1 MRWSGSRNRMN
12 DSPTN
17 RGHQKLAIRFALKAS
32 PPNIFIGGPVPN
44 PPGFPLQTCG
54 NDGLLTTYATRLK
67 VSEVAVQIF
76 RLALLALTLLTAT
89 QIVHSAETPKEKIAF
104 AYAAISP
111 SMAGIWMAKEVGA
124 FERNGLNA
132 ELVYISSGATAIQAL
147 VGGSVQ
153 AALGASNAVIA
164 ATLKGA
170 PIIAV
175 GSNTSRPG
183 MQLWVQ
189 PEIQRAEQLQGKTLA
204 ITRFGSTSDFVT
216 RLILRKLNL
225 EGKTEL
231 RQFGG
236 VVEADMGFR
245 ARQAEG
251 RVSSQAPGPQAKMLV
266 DAAELGIPFSMNL
279 LAVSNDYLLKSPKSV
294 EAIVRAYIEG
304 IAALKTK
311 KAQALKLLEKY
322 MGQRGGSSELHH
334 EFVSKYLDAIP
345 RVDPA
350 AVDTILE
357 MVGSKAAPKAKL
369 FDNSIIDRLAQE
381 GFIEKLYKGAKP

>member
-1 MRWSGSRNRMN
+1 MR
-12 DSPTN
+12 
-17 RGHQKLAIRFALKAS
+17 
-32 PPNIFIGGPVPN
+32 
-44 PPGFPLQTCG
+44 
-54 NDGLLTTYATRLK
+54 
-67 VSEVAVQIF
+67 IF
-76 RLALLALTLLTAT
+76 RLAILLLILLAAT
-89 QIVHSAETPKEKIAF
+89 QTVRSAEIAKEKITF
-104 AYAAISP
+104 AYASISP
-111 SMAGIWMAKEVGA
+111 SMSAVWMAKEIGA

-153 AALGASNAVIA
+153 AALGASNAVVA

-251 RVSSQAPGPQAKMLV
+251 RVSSQAPGPKARMLV

-279 LAVSNDYLLKSPKSV
+279 LAVSNDYLQKSPKSV
-294 EAIVRAYIEG
+294 DAIVRAYIEG
-304 IAALKTK
+304 IAALKTR
-311 KAQALKLLEKY
+311 KAQALKLFEKY
-322 MGQRGGSSELHH
+322 MGQRGGSAEMHH
-334 EFVSKYLDAIP
+334 DFVIEYLDSVP
-345 RVDPA
+345 RIDPA
-350 AVDTILE
+350 AVDTVLE
-357 MVGSKAAPKAKL
+357 MVGAKGAAK
-369 FDNSIIDRLAQE
+369 DRLYDNTIVDRLMHE
-381 GFIEKLYKGAKP
+381 GFIDKLYKGAKP

>member
-1 MRWSGSRNRMN
+1 MTFDNPLLPETSSECQSEAQANNLLSANGKSRCFAPAQHDIQCAAALRLIVSQRRRDSRKSGSKFFRELRC
-12 DSPTN
+12 
-17 RGHQKLAIRFALKAS
+17 
-32 PPNIFIGGPVPN
+32 VY
-44 PPGFPLQTCG
+44 
-54 NDGLLTTYATRLK
+54 GLLFCVILPT
-67 VSEVAVQIF
+67 SS
-76 RLALLALTLLTAT
+76 AL
-89 QIVHSAETPKEKIAF
+89 HSAELTRERIAI
-104 AYAAISP
+104 AYAAVSP
-111 SMAGIWMAKEVGA
+111 SMSGIWMAKEIGA
-124 FERNGLNA
+124 FERNGLSA

-153 AALGASNAVIA
+153 AALGASNAVVA

-216 RLILRKLNL
+216 RLVLRKLNL

-236 VVEADMGFR
+236 VVEADIGFR

-279 LAVSNDYLLKSPKSV
+279 LGVSNDYLQKSPKSV

-304 IAALKTK
+304 IAALKTR

-322 MGQRGGSSELHH
+322 MGQRGGSSELHY
-334 EFVSKYLDAIP
+334 EFVTKYLDAVP
-345 RVDPA
+345 RVDGA
-350 AVDTILE
+350 AVDTVLE
-357 MVGSKAAPKAKL
+357 MVGSKGALKVKL
-369 FDNSIIDRLAQE
+369 FDNSIVDRLAQE
-381 GFIEKLYKGAKP
+381 GFIEKLYKGTKP

>member
-1 MRWSGSRNRMN
+1 VR
-12 DSPTN
+12 
-17 RGHQKLAIRFALKAS
+17 
-32 PPNIFIGGPVPN
+32 
-44 PPGFPLQTCG
+44 
-54 NDGLLTTYATRLK
+54 
-67 VSEVAVQIF
+67 IF
-76 RLALLALTLLTAT
+76 RLAILALTLLTAT
-89 QIVHSAETPKEKIAF
+89 RIVHSAESPKEKIAF

-111 SMAGIWMAKEVGA
+111 SMSGIWMAKEIGA

-132 ELVYISSGATAIQAL
+132 ELVHISSGATAIQAL

-304 IAALKTK
+304 IAALKTR

-334 EFVSKYLDAIP
+334 EFVNKYLDMVP

-357 MVGSKAAPKAKL
+357 MVGSKGAPKTKL

>member
-1 MRWSGSRNRMN
+1 MKSSHKELRHFRS
-12 DSPTN
+12 
-17 RGHQKLAIRFALKAS
+17 LL
-32 PPNIFIGGPVPN
+32 FIA
-44 PPGFPLQTCG
+44 
-54 NDGLLTTYATRLK
+54 GLLTSIATH
-67 VSEVAVQIF
+67 A
-76 RLALLALTLLTAT
+76 
-89 QIVHSAETPKEKIAF
+89 AETPKEKIAF

-111 SMAGIWMAKEVGA
+111 SMSGVWMAKEIGA

-132 ELVYISSGATAIQAL
+132 EVVHISSGATAIQAL

-153 AALGASNAVIA
+153 AALGASNAVVA

-216 RLILRKLNL
+216 RLVLRKLNL

-236 VVEADMGFR
+236 VVEADVGFR

-279 LAVSNDYLLKSPKSV
+279 LAVSNDYLLRSPKSV
-294 EAIVRAYIEG
+294 EAIVRAYVEG
-304 IAALKTK
+304 IAALKTR

-322 MGQRGGSSELHH
+322 MGQRGGSSELHY
-334 EFVSKYLDAIP
+334 EFVSKYLDSVP

-357 MVGSKAAPKAKL
+357 MVGSKGAPKTRL
-369 FDNSIIDRLAQE
+369 FDNSIIERLSQE
-381 GFIEKLYKGAKP
+381 GFIDKLYKGAKP

>member
-1 MRWSGSRNRMN
+1 M
-12 DSPTN
+12 
-17 RGHQKLAIRFALKAS
+17 AA
-32 PPNIFIGGPVPN
+32 
-44 PPGFPLQTCG
+44 
-54 NDGLLTTYATRLK
+54 
-67 VSEVAVQIF
+67 
-76 RLALLALTLLTAT
+76 ALLAAT
-89 QIVHSAETPKEKIAF
+89 DSHAADAPKEKITF
-104 AYAAISP
+104 GWAAISP
-111 SMAGIWMAKEVGA
+111 TMAGVWMAKEIGA
-124 FERNGLNA
+124 FERSGLNA

-153 AALGASNAVIA
+153 AALGASNAVVA

-236 VVEADMGFR
+236 VVEADLGFR
-245 ARQAEG
+245 SRQAEG

-279 LAVSNDYLLKSPKSV
+279 LAVSNDYLMKSPKSV
-294 EAIVRAYIEG
+294 DAIVRAYIEG
-304 IAALKTK
+304 IAALKTR
-311 KAQALKLLEKY
+311 KAQALKVLEKY
-322 MGQRGGSSELHH
+322 MGQRGGSAEGHF
-334 EFVSKYLDAIP
+334 EFVSKYLDSLP

-350 AVDTILE
+350 AVDTVLE
-357 MVGSKAAPKAKL
+357 MVGAKGAAKSKL
-369 FDNSIIDRLAQE
+369 FDNSIVDRLALE
-381 GFIEKLYKGAKP
+381 GFMDKLYKGAKP

>member
-1 MRWSGSRNRMN
+1 MN
-12 DSPTN
+12 CLRVFGKFVLTLCDVVFTIS
-17 RGHQKLAIRFALKAS
+17 FALSFHA
-32 PPNIFIGGPVPN
+32 
-44 PPGFPLQTCG
+44 
-54 NDGLLTTYATRLK
+54 
-67 VSEVAVQIF
+67 
-76 RLALLALTLLTAT
+76 
-89 QIVHSAETPKEKIAF
+89 HSAEIAKEKIAF

-111 SMAGIWMAKEVGA
+111 SMSGVWMAKEIGA
-124 FERNGLNA
+124 FERHGLTA
-132 ELVYISSGATAIQAL
+132 ELVHISSGATAIQAL

-153 AALGASNAVIA
+153 AALGASNAVVA

-189 PEIQRAEQLQGKTLA
+189 PEIQRPEQLQGKTLA

-236 VVEADMGFR
+236 VVEADVGFR

-279 LAVSNDYLLKSPKSV
+279 LAVSNDYLLRSPKSV
-294 EAIVRAYIEG
+294 EAIVRAYVEG
-304 IAALKTK
+304 IAALKTR
-311 KAQALKLLEKY
+311 KAQALKVLEKY

-334 EFVSKYLDAIP
+334 EFVNKYLDSIP

-357 MVGSKAAPKAKL
+357 MVGSKGAPKTKL
-369 FDNSIIDRLAQE
+369 FDNSIVDRLAQE
-381 GFIEKLYKGAKP
+381 GFIDKLYKGAKP